1 MNLLHCRILG
11 FGKLTDLDLD
21 FDRGLNLVFARNEGG
36 KSTLQHFLLSLLY
49 GQLRHNLKSQR
60 RLDAWAER
68 FRPWRASQYGG
79 ILWCEIAGGRKLE
92 IHRTFGKDENSVQI
106 RTAAGEDITETYEKQ
121 KNGELLFA
129 KPHLGM
135 PKDLFESVAVIRE
148 NKVAELSGQNTIR
161 DRIANLAQTGDEDI
175 SVHKSLEA
183 LQGALEAIG
192 SDRAPTKPWRQVQDT
207 LRSAQEELKALETR
221 RAQFQ
226 EWVQERNSYAEEVA
240 RLEQELAAAQNLL
253 TMSRWRDDAQTT
265 RTLEEIQ
272 TELCS
277 LGIEIQS
284 LADNERISPD
294 GLEELNR
301 LLGTR
306 HSLDQRLREVRTS
319 IEPAVRGL
327 REVDLARQKL
337 AAYQR
342 LDPDTETII
351 EDSVRFFSLSNQQKQ
366 DQQELSNVRQS
377 IVALEDAL
385 VRLGSPFHDPDVD
398 WQLRARTAAER
409 ERTSSQRSVA
419 LTERLSHREA
429 ALTQGR
435 QKSKRLAWAAAG
447 VFLASLLAALGTR
460 LYLQDNPALMTAAVV
475 LGVVFAVLTLGLLFS
490 AWKSRRSTRPIEKEI
505 RELTSE
511 RAKCKETELE
521 AYRDIRQAMAVSAL
535 GSVEAFLNA
544 AKESEG
550 LRQQIASLNFQGR
563 GLEIEMQKGS
573 VELAQI
579 YSRLE
584 ACMAKVG
591 IRCVPDELAAQ
602 LEVVRQNLRQYRES
616 SAQYQTSLHSV
627 NSLRKDEARLAEEM
641 NQTAAAIRR
650 ILEAAGV
657 DSPEAYRE
665 GCRIREQVLGLRQK
679 EASLT
684 REYERLRSGQSLQQW
699 KERVRELEAQIEG
712 QPAVFDALP
721 GVEEAEQHEREVAAL
736 LASAREN
743 HARLVERVSRAFLN
757 CRTISEIE
765 EDLAVAQRT
774 LDELAKHR
782 DALTL
787 ALQTLSN
794 LSREQ
799 QEVLAPQLNQ
809 NVERRFLRVC
819 RGRYQ
824 EVKIDPDFRIWVRE
838 TGTGDL
844 RSSESLSRGTQDQLY
859 FALRFGVLDLV
870 SNSQEP
876 SPCLLDEPFVAYD
889 RERMAE
895 AFEVVKEEAGG
906 RQLIIFTCREDLRE
920 LALRE
925 GVRVIDLPQ

>member
-1 MNLLHCRILG
+1 MNLLRCCILG
-11 FGKLTDLDLD
+11 FGKITGLDLD
-21 FDRGLNLVFARNEGG
+21 FDRGLNLVYARNEGG

-49 GQLRHNLKSQR
+49 GQLRHNLKNQR
-60 RLDAWAER
+60 RLDVWAEH
-68 FRPWRASQYGG
+68 FRPWRGSQYGG
-79 ILWCEIAGGRKLE
+79 VLWCELAAGRKLE
-92 IHRTFGKDENSVQI
+92 IHRTFGKDENSVEI

-129 KPHLGM
+129 KPYLGM

-148 NKVAELSGQNTIR
+148 NRVAELSGQNTIR

-175 SVHKSLEA
+175 SVHKSFEA
-183 LQGALEAIG
+183 LQSALESIG
-192 SDRAPTKPWRQVQDT
+192 SDRAPTKPWRQAQDR

-226 EWVQERNSYAEEVA
+226 EWLQEKNTYAGDVS
-240 RLEQELAAAQNLL
+240 RLEQELAAAQNRL
-253 TMSRWRDDAQTT
+253 TMSRWRDAAQTT

-277 LGIEIQS
+277 LGTEIQS
-284 LADNERISPD
+284 LAINERISPE

-306 HSLDQRLREVRTS
+306 HSLDQRLREVRAS

-342 LDPDTETII
+342 LDPDAETII
-351 EDSVRFFSLSNQQKQ
+351 GDSVRFFSLSNQQKQ
-366 DQQELSNVRQS
+366 DQQEILNVREG

-385 VRLGSPFHDPDVD
+385 IRMGPAFHDPEVD

-409 ERTSSQRSVA
+409 ERTASQRSIA

-435 QKSKRLAWAAAG
+435 RKSKRLGWFAAVA
-447 VFLASLLAALGTR
+447 FLAMLVAALGTR
-460 LYLQDNPALMTAAVV
+460 LYLQNNPPLMTAAVV
-475 LGVVFAVLTLGLLFS
+475 LGGVFAVLTLGLLFVS
-490 AWKSRRSTRPIEKEI
+490 WKSRRSTRPVEKEI
-505 RELTSE
+505 RELMSE
-511 RAKCKETELE
+511 RAKCKESEVE
-521 AYRDIRQAMAVSAL
+521 AYRGIRQAMTASAL
-535 GSVEAFLNA
+535 GSLEAFLNA
-544 AKESEG
+544 AKESEV
-550 LRQQIASLNFQGR
+550 LRQKVASLNFQGR
-563 GLEIEMQKGS
+563 GLEIELEKGS
-573 VELAQI
+573 TELAQI
-579 YSRLE
+579 YTRLE
-584 ACMAKVG
+584 ASMARVG
-591 IRCVPDELAAQ
+591 IRCSPDDLAAQ
-602 LEVVRQNLRQYRES
+602 LEVVRQNLRQYREC
-616 SAQYQTSLHSV
+616 SAQYQTSLHTV

-641 NQTAAAIRR
+641 NQTAAAIRT
-650 ILEAAGV
+650 ILETAGV
-657 DSPEAYRE
+657 DSPEAFRE
-665 GCRIREQVLGLRQK
+665 GCRIREQVVGLRQK
-679 EASLT
+679 EASLN
-684 REYERLRSGQSLQQW
+684 REYERLRNGQSLQQW
-699 KERVRELEAQIEG
+699 KERLRELETQIVG
-712 QPAVFDALP
+712 QPAVFDTLP
-721 GVEEAEQHEREVAAL
+721 GVDEAEQHEREVAAL

-743 HARLVERVSRAFLN
+743 HARLGERVSQAFLN

-765 EDLAVAQRT
+765 EDHAVAQRT

-782 DALTL
+782 EALTL

-819 RGRYQ
+819 RGHYQ
-824 EVKIDPDFRIWVRE
+824 EVKIDPDFRIWVRDS
-838 TGTGDL
+838 GTGDL

-895 AFEVVKEEAGG
+895 AFKVVKEEAGA

-920 LALRE
+920 LAVRE

>member
-1 MNLLHCRILG
+1 M
-11 FGKLTDLDLD
+11 
-21 FDRGLNLVFARNEGG
+21 
-36 KSTLQHFLLSLLY
+36 
-49 GQLRHNLKSQR
+49 
-60 RLDAWAER
+60 
-68 FRPWRASQYGG
+68 
-79 ILWCEIAGGRKLE
+79 
-92 IHRTFGKDENSVQI
+92 
-106 RTAAGEDITETYEKQ
+106 
-121 KNGELLFA
+121 
-129 KPHLGM
+129 
-135 PKDLFESVAVIRE
+135 
-148 NKVAELSGQNTIR
+148 
-161 DRIANLAQTGDEDI
+161 
-175 SVHKSLEA
+175 
-183 LQGALEAIG
+183 
-192 SDRAPTKPWRQVQDT
+192 
-207 LRSAQEELKALETR
+207 
-221 RAQFQ
+221 
-226 EWVQERNSYAEEVA
+226 
-240 RLEQELAAAQNLL
+240 
-253 TMSRWRDDAQTT
+253 
-265 RTLEEIQ
+265 
-272 TELCS
+272 
-277 LGIEIQS
+277 
-284 LADNERISPD
+284 
-294 GLEELNR
+294 
-301 LLGTR
+301 
-306 HSLDQRLREVRTS
+306 
-319 IEPAVRGL
+319 
-327 REVDLARQKL
+327 
-337 AAYQR
+337 
-342 LDPDTETII
+342 
-351 EDSVRFFSLSNQQKQ
+351 
-366 DQQELSNVRQS
+366 
-377 IVALEDAL
+377 
-385 VRLGSPFHDPDVD
+385 
-398 WQLRARTAAER
+398 
-409 ERTSSQRSVA
+409 
-419 LTERLSHREA
+419 
-429 ALTQGR
+429 
-435 QKSKRLAWAAAG
+435 
-447 VFLASLLAALGTR
+447 AALGTR

-475 LGVVFAVLTLGLLFS
+475 LGAVFAVLTLGLLFS
-490 AWKSRRSTRPIEKEI
+490 AWKSRRSTRPLEKEI
-505 RELTSE
+505 RELTTE
-511 RAKCKETELE
+511 RDKCKESELE
-521 AYRDIRQAMAVSAL
+521 AYRDIRQAMTVSAL
-535 GSVEAFLNA
+535 GSIEAFLNA

-550 LRQQIASLNFQGR
+550 LRQKIASLNFQGR
-563 GLEIEMQKGS
+563 GLEIELQKGS
-573 VELAQI
+573 VELSQI

-584 ACMAKVG
+584 ASMAKVG
-591 IRCVPDELAAQ
+591 IRCVPDDLAAQ

-665 GCRIREQVLGLRQK
+665 ACRIREQVLGLRQK

-684 REYERLRSGQSLQQW
+684 REYERLRSGQTLQQW
-699 KERVRELEAQIEG
+699 KDRLLELEAQIVG
-712 QPAVFDALP
+712 QPAVFDAVP
-721 GVEEAEQHEREVAAL
+721 GVEEAEHHEREVAAV

-743 HARLVERVSRAFLN
+743 HARLVERVSQAFLN

-838 TGTGDL
+838 SGTGDL

-920 LALRE
+920 LALRK